1 MLVFSV
7 VSSNTYSNTAP
18 RMAANL
24 TLFPLLSPQM
34 KDEEAKRQQKDIM
47 DNIRKR
53 RNAEDEEQQ
62 SARDQRGRGRGRDG
76 DRDRHAVRRHSGCVL
91 ALTIV

>member
-1 MLVFSV
+1 
-7 VSSNTYSNTAP
+7 
-18 RMAANL
+18 MAANL
-24 TLFPLLSPQM
+24 TLFPLVSLQL

-62 SARDQRGRGRGRDG
+62 SARDQRGRGRDGGGRDG
-76 DRDRHAVRRHSGCVL
+76 DRDRHAVSRHSSRAL
-91 ALTIV
+91 A